1 MPTHFEESLQR
12 DIDRIRGKI
21 GQMADLCERALR
33 DCLEALRTR
42 NRQLAY
48 AVILRDRRVDDL
60 EKEVDRLCLE
70 FLVRQQPVAGPLR
83 FAYSTIRMN
92 LELERV
98 GDYAESIARQ
108 AIKLIGL
115 QVEAGMGRFA
125 EIASLAIPML
135 RDSVKAFVTQD
146 AELARRT
153 METEE
158 KVDVLRH
165 TINAELFQLRQE
177 GKIPLEALTPMMT
190 VARRFERVS
199 DQAKN
204 ICQEVLYMCTG
215 EYTRHAGQEAYRVL
229 FIDDH
234 HSCRGPMA
242 EAVAQTFGL
251 PQFIFNSAG
260 VEPRPLDER
269 MAGFLRGKGV
279 ESARKAA
286 QRIDQVPHL
295 EYYDVIVSLSPG
307 AAKGLPAAPR
317 KGILLDWAM
326 ADPSAAQG
334 SEAEIAAAYE
344 RTYQDI
350 HAHLHDL
357 VEAILGDKIG

>member
-83 FAYSTIRMN
+83 FVYSTIRMN

-115 QVEAGMGRFA
+115 QVDAAASRFA
-125 EIASLAIPML
+125 EIANLAIPML
-135 RDSVKAFVTQD
+135 RDSVQAFVTQD
-146 AELARRT
+146 ADLARRT
-153 METEE
+153 MEVEE

-234 HSCRGPMA
+234 DSCRGPMA
-242 EAVAQTFGL
+242 EAIAQTLGL

-260 VEPRPLDER
+260 SAPRPLDER
-269 MAGFLRGKGV
+269 MVAFMRGKG
-279 ESARKAA
+279 ADLTRKVP
-286 QRIDQVPHL
+286 QRLDQVPHL

-317 KGILLDWAM
+317 KAILLDWPM
-326 ADPSAAQG
+326 ANPSERQG
-334 SEAEIAAAYE
+334 SPAEVTAAYE
-344 RTYQDI
+344 KAYQEI
-350 HAHLHDL
+350 HAHIHDL
-357 VEAILGDKIG
+357 VEAILGDKIT